1 MYSSDTQIRVRYAE
15 TDQMGYVYHGNYAA
29 FFEVARTEA
38 FRQLGIRYKDL
49 EADGVGMPVGE
60 IRTRFRRPARYDD
73 LLTVRLMLKQPAE
86 GSRVL
91 FEYEIYN
98 EAQELLTEGHT
109 LMVFVSTAT
118 GRPVP
123 IPTEIQN
130 KLAPYFSEDEIV
142 GPVTPAA
149 QKLPAEAPAAAAFI
163 PNKPSKPT
171 Q

>member
-1 MYSSDTQIRVRYAE
+1 MYSHDTQIRVRYAE

-73 LLTVRLMLKQPAE
+73 LLTVRLLLKQPAE

-109 LMVFVSTAT
+109 LMVFVNTAT

-123 IPTEIQN
+123 IPADIQA
-130 KLAPYFSEDEIV
+130 KLAPYFSEDEITS
-142 GPVTPAA
+142 PLTPPTPKA
-149 QKLPAEAPAAAAFI
+149 PGDSPAPAAFI
-163 PNKPSKPT
+163 KGAE
-171 Q
+171 

>member
-1 MYSSDTQIRVRYAE
+1 MYSYDTHIRVRYAE

-29 FFEVARTEA
+29 YFEVARTEA

-60 IRTRFRRPARYDD
+60 LRTRFRRPARYDD
-73 LLTVRLMLKQPAE
+73 LLTVRLLLRQPGE

-98 EAQELLTEGHT
+98 EANQLLTEGHT

-123 IPTEIQN
+123 VPNDIQA
-130 KLAPYFSEDEIV
+130 KLAPFFTDDETA
-142 GPVTPAA
+142 GPLAA
-149 QKLPAEAPAAAAFI
+149 PTSKLPQDAPAPAAFLKD
-163 PNKPSKPT
+163 NE

>member
-29 FFEVARTEA
+29 YFEVCRTEA
-38 FRQLGIRYKDL
+38 FRQLGISYKDL
-49 EADGVGMPVGE
+49 EAEGVGMPVGE

-73 LLTVRLMLKQPAE
+73 LLTVRLLLKQPAE

-109 LMVFVSTAT
+109 LMVFVNMST

-123 IPTEIQN
+123 IPPHIQ
-130 KLAPYFSEDEIV
+130 
-142 GPVTPAA
+142 
-149 QKLPAEAPAAAAFI
+149 QKLSGYFTDDEAGSPLTPPKAPVDAPAPAAFL
-163 PNKPSKPT
+163 KK
-171 Q
+171 

>member
-1 MYSSDTQIRVRYAE
+1 MYSHDTQIRVRYAE

-73 LLTVRLMLKQPAE
+73 LLTVRLLLKQPAD

-123 IPTEIQN
+123 IPTDIQA
-130 KLAPYFSEDEIV
+130 KLAPYFSEEEITS
-142 GPVTPAA
+142 PLTP
-149 QKLPAEAPAAAAFI
+149 PAPKPSDDSPAPAAFI
-163 PNKPSKPT
+163 KGGE
-171 Q
+171 

>member
-1 MYSSDTQIRVRYAE
+1 MYISDIQIRVRYAE

-60 IRTRFRRPARYDD
+60 LRTRFRRPARYDD
-73 LLTVRLMLKQPAE
+73 LLTIRLLLKQPAE

-98 EAQELLTEGHT
+98 EARELLTEGHT
-109 LMVFVSTAT
+109 LMVFVSTTT

-123 IPTEIQN
+123 VPVTIAS
-130 KLAPYFSEDEIV
+130 KLAPYFSDDETA
-142 GPVTPAA
+142 GPLGGVQYVPTDAP
-149 QKLPAEAPAAAAFI
+149 APAAFG
-163 PNKPSKPT
+163 K
-171 Q
+171 

>member
-29 FFEVARTEA
+29 YFEVARTEA
-38 FRQLGIRYKDL
+38 FRCLGISYKEL

-60 IRTRFRRPARYDD
+60 LRTRFRRPARYDD
-73 LLTVRLMLKQPAE
+73 LLTVRLLLRQPAE
-86 GSRVL
+86 GARVL

-109 LMVFVSTAT
+109 LMVFVSTSN

-123 IPTEIQN
+123 MPASIQA
-130 KLAPYFSEDEIV
+130 KLAPYFTEDDTL
-142 GPVTPAA
+142 GPLGTGKVP
-149 QKLPAEAPAAAAFI
+149 KDAPAPASFG
-163 PNKPSKPT
+163 K
-171 Q
+171 